1 MTATINNIKETF
13 EELVGEKLIVTV
25 DAGRGRKIIHEG
37 VLTETYPS
45 LFVVELD
52 DGEDSY
58 ERVSFSYADVLTD
71 SIDIDF
77 PENPE
82 VLFNQDDEEKK

>member
-37 VLTETYPS
+37 ILTETYPS

-52 DGEDSY
+52 NGEDSY

-71 SIDIDF
+71 SIDINF

-82 VLFNQDDEEKK
+82 VQFNEDDEEAK

>member
-13 EELVGEKLIVTV
+13 EGLVGEKLIVTV

-82 VLFNQDDEEKK
+82 VLFNQDDEEEK

>member
-1 MTATINNIKETF
+1 MTATINSIKDTF
-13 EELVGEKLIVTV
+13 EGLVGEQLIVTV

-37 VLTETYPS
+37 ILTETYPS

-82 VLFNQDDEEKK
+82 VLFNQDEEDE

>member
-37 VLTETYPS
+37 ILTETYPS

-52 DGEDSY
+52 NGEDSY

-71 SIDIDF
+71 SIDINF

-82 VLFNQDDEEKK
+82 VVFNEDDEEAK

>member
-13 EELVGEKLIVTV
+13 KELVGEKLIITV

-37 VLTETYPS
+37 ILTETYPS
-45 LFVVELD
+45 LFVIELD

-71 SIDIDF
+71 SIDINF

-82 VLFNQDDEEKK
+82 VLFNQDEEDK

>member
-37 VLTETYPS
+37 ILTETYPS

-82 VLFNQDDEEKK
+82 VLFNQDEEEK

>member
-37 VLTETYPS
+37 ILTETYPS

-52 DGEDSY
+52 NGEDSY

-71 SIDIDF
+71 SIDINF

-82 VLFNQDDEEKK
+82 VLFNEDDEEEK